1 MPKVFVALSVMF
13 ALTLSVGF
21 ALNARADEGLPQDGT
36 SELSGNATSENL
48 SDELKDPYYVSST
61 EVYVRDHEYGF
72 IAVNENGQT
81 YGSIRRSVDVNNQYH
96 YTIRNE
102 KGEDIDIARVDQL
115 PDLLYCGTI
124 NGAGGYVYTK
134 DLIDILESITGEP
147 QVFASIEIPVFRYD
161 GHTVIKDTSYSA
173 DPVPLEIPE
182 AIRNQY
188 PTPCY
193 SFGVNENG
201 QTYGPAYEGLYGD
214 NVPDLIA
221 AEASNGRSGY
231 IYYTDFLSSSRSAS
245 NPAHAAQLMNEYQQK
260 SVNAF
265 CDYVYRETGIRV
277 NADAF
282 DRLFEE
288 NNYSAGFNHSWDR
301 LSEQQQQSIINLL
314 PEGYRTA
321 ELAQAAYTAAQTA
334 NYTSIPVYESD
345 GITIVGEM
353 IIQ

>member
-1 MPKVFVALSVMF
+1 
-13 ALTLSVGF
+13 
-21 ALNARADEGLPQDGT
+21 
-36 SELSGNATSENL
+36 
-48 SDELKDPYYVSST
+48 
-61 EVYVRDHEYGF
+61 VRDHEYGF

-81 YGSIRRSVDVNNQYH
+81 YGSIRYFVDTNGQYLC
-96 YTIRNE
+96 TIRND
-102 KGEDIDIARVDQL
+102 KGEDIEITRVDQL
-115 PDLLYCGTI
+115 PDLLCCGTT
-124 NGAGGYVYTK
+124 NGVGCYIYTK
-134 DLIDILESITGEP
+134 DMIDILESITGEP
-147 QVFASIEIPVFRYD
+147 QVFASIVIPVYRYD
-161 GHTVIKDTSYSA
+161 GHTVMKDTSYSC
-173 DPVPLEIPE
+173 DPAPLLIPE

-201 QTYGPAYEGLYGD
+201 QTYGPAYEGFYSD

-231 IYYTDFLSSSRSAS
+231 IYYTDFLSSSRPAD

-265 CDYVYRETGIRV
+265 CDYVYSETGIRV

-282 DRLFEE
+282 DKLFGE
-288 NNYSAGFNHSWDR
+288 NNRSVGFNHRWDF
-301 LSEQQQQSIINLL
+301 LSEQQQLDIINLL

-345 GITIVGEM
+345 GITIIGEM